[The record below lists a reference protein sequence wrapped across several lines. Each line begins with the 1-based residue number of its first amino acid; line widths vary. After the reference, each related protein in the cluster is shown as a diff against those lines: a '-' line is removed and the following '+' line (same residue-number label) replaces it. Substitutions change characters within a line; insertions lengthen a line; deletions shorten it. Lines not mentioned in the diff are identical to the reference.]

1 MFAKVGVHY
10 NHSRINLFFMNKTIT
25 ALLRISL
32 GFIFLWAF
40 ADKTFGLGF
49 ATTSAN
55 AWINGGSPTYGF
67 LTFATKGPFAD
78 FFKSLA
84 GNNFVDIVFMVGLLF
99 VGLSMLFNKFVKWG
113 SAAGFLMVVLMYLAV
128 LPPENNPVLDDHI
141 VYALVFLG
149 IFSLYRRNKELV

>member
-1 MFAKVGVHY
+1 
-10 NHSRINLFFMNKTIT
+10 MNKTIV

-84 GNNFVDIVFMVGLLF
+84 GNNFVDIVFMACSTLDFTSDSTPLKY
-99 VGLSMLFNKFVKWG
+99 M
-113 SAAGFLMVVLMYLAV
+113 SAMPMR
-128 LPPENNPVLDDHI
+128 
-141 VYALVFLG
+141 
-149 IFSLYRRNKELV
+149 SLRPLWAWAR

>member
-1 MFAKVGVHY
+1 
-10 NHSRINLFFMNKTIT
+10 MNKTIV

-84 GNNFVDIVFMVGLLF
+84 GNNFVDIVFMAGLLF
-99 VGLSMLFNKFVKWG
+99 VGVTMLFNRFVKWG
-113 SAAGFLMVVLMYLAV
+113 SIAGFLMLVLMYLAV
-128 LPPENNPVLDDHI
+128 LLPENNPILDDHI

-149 IFSLYRRNKELV
+149 IFSFSNNRNKELV